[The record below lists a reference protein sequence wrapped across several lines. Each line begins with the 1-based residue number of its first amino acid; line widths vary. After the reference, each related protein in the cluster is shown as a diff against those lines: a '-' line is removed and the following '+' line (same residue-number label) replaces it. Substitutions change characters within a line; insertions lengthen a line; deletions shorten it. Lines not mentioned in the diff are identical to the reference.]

1 MTVNV
6 STFLTILITASIL
19 TGCGGENDPLAPPRI
34 YYGEDVCIL
43 CSMIISDERY
53 AAAIN
58 AELDDGR
65 FVSRL
70 FDDVGDMLE
79 YMVAHDKER
88 TLATFV
94 HDHDSHEWIDAT
106 TATYLHSPM
115 LHTPMASGVGAFA
128 TTLGADTAQTTF
140 GGPILNWTELKA
152 VHADGKLLLPQVRQG
167 G

>member
-1 MTVNV
+1 MTTNV
-6 STFLTILITASIL
+6 PMFLTILITAAML
-19 TGCGGENDPLAPPRI
+19 TGCGGGNDPLAPPKI
-34 YYGEDVCIL
+34 FYGEDVCIQ

-79 YMVAHDKER
+79 YMATHGDEHI
-88 TLATFV
+88 LATFV
-94 HDHDSHEWIDAT
+94 HDHDSHDWIDAM
-106 TATYLHSPM
+106 TATYIHSPM

-128 TTLGADTAQTTF
+128 TTSGADAALVNL
-140 GGPILNWTELKA
+140 GGTILNWAELKTM
-152 VHADGKLLLPQVRQG
+152 HADGKLLLPQVRQG